1 MSVPT
6 PPSPGTALF
15 VRRPIL
21 AFVLNALIVLAGLAA
36 LVGAEIRELPN
47 VDRPVV
53 TITTTFSGAAPETV
67 DQELTGRI
75 EGAVGRVSGVR
86 AIASNSRFGRSRV
99 TLEFNDN
106 VDIDV
111 AATDVRD
118 AVARIVNQLP
128 EGADDP
134 EVVKADANAQP
145 VMRIAVTSAG
155 RSPQE
160 LTAIVQDRIEDRLI
174 SVEGVAD
181 LQVYGDRTP
190 IFRVDIDQL
199 ELASR
204 GLTLSDMQRALADV
218 AYDAPA
224 GDLAGDRQSI

>member
-1 MSVPT
+1 MS
-6 PPSPGTALF
+6 SPGTALF

-21 AFVLNALIVLAGLAA
+21 AIVLNALIVLAGVAA
-36 LVGAEIRELPN
+36 LFGAEIRELPN

-53 TITTTFSGAAPETV
+53 TITTPFSGASPESV

-75 EGAVGRVSGVR
+75 EGAVGRVTGVR
-86 AIASNSRFGRSRV
+86 SISSNSRFGRSRV
-99 TLEFNDN
+99 TVEFNDS

-128 EGADDP
+128 EDADQP
-134 EVVKADANAQP
+134 EIVKADANAQP
-145 VMRIAVTSAG
+145 VMRIAVTSSS

-160 LTAIVQDRIEDRLI
+160 LTAIVQDRVEDRLI

-181 LQVYGDRTP
+181 LQIYGDREP
-190 IFRVDIDQL
+190 IFRVDIN
-199 ELASR
+199 
-204 GLTLSDMQRALADV
+204 
-218 AYDAPA
+218 
-224 GDLAGDRQSI
+224 

>member
-1 MSVPT
+1 MST
-6 PPSPGTALF
+6 TASSSSGTALF

-21 AFVLNALIVLAGLAA
+21 AFVLNELIVLAGIAGLF
-36 LVGAEIRELPN
+36 GAEIRELPN

-53 TITTTFSGAAPETV
+53 TVTTRFDGASPETV

-86 AIASNSRFGRSRV
+86 SISSNSRFGRSRV

-128 EGADDP
+128 DTAD
-134 EVVKADANAQP
+134 QP
-145 VMRIAVTSAG
+145 
-155 RSPQE
+155 
-160 LTAIVQDRIEDRLI
+160 
-174 SVEGVAD
+174 
-181 LQVYGDRTP
+181 
-190 IFRVDIDQL
+190 
-199 ELASR
+199 
-204 GLTLSDMQRALADV
+204 
-218 AYDAPA
+218 
-224 GDLAGDRQSI
+224 